1 MIPAKKDQKPLTK
14 ADVLY
19 FILGIAAFAV
29 GSSII
34 RILSH

>member
-19 FILGIAAFAV
+19 YILGIVAFAA
-29 GSSII
+29 GSGII